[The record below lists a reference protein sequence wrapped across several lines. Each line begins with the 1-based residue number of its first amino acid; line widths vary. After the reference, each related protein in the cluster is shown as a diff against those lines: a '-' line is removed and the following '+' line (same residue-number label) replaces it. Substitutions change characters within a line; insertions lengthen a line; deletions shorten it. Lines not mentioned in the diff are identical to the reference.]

1 MSTYRVYKFFLISI
15 DKTVFLVYYRIST
28 VVQYIKGGIFVSW
41 KLDKT
46 RPICPQICEQICVR
60 IASGEFKPNER
71 LMSVRE
77 VAVTAG
83 VNPNTVQ
90 KSFEQLDAKGIIYSV
105 RGSGWFVSAE
115 TVTAKDEVDQL
126 VRSKTADYF
135 DQMNALGMDNSEIK
149 QYVKEWNTNE

>member
-1 MSTYRVYKFFLISI
+1 M
-15 DKTVFLVYYRIST
+15 
-28 VVQYIKGGIFVSW
+28 SW

-60 IASGEFKPNER
+60 IANGEFEPNAR

-77 VAVTAG
+77 VAVAAG

-90 KSFEQLDAKGIIYSV
+90 KSFEQLDQKGIIYSV

-115 TVTAKDEVDQL
+115 TQTAKNEVDDL
-126 VRSKTADYF
+126 IRSKTTDYF
-135 DQMNALGMDNSEIK
+135 GQMNALGMDNSEIK
-149 QYVKEWNTNE
+149 RYVKEWNPNE

>member
-1 MSTYRVYKFFLISI
+1 M
-15 DKTVFLVYYRIST
+15 
-28 VVQYIKGGIFVSW
+28 SW

-46 RPICPQICEQICVR
+46 RPICPQICEQICVK
-60 IASGEFKPNER
+60 IAAGEFEPNER

-105 RGSGWFVSAE
+105 RGSGWYVSAQTE
-115 TVTAKDEVDQL
+115 TAKDEVSEL
-126 VRSKTADYF
+126 IRSKTADYF
-135 DQMNALGMDNSEIK
+135 GQMNALGMESEQIK
-149 QYVKEWNTNE
+149 KYVEEWKE

>member
-1 MSTYRVYKFFLISI
+1 M
-15 DKTVFLVYYRIST
+15 
-28 VVQYIKGGIFVSW
+28 SW

-46 RPICPQICEQICVR
+46 RPICPQICEQICVK
-60 IASGEFKPNER
+60 IASGEFEPNER

-105 RGSGWFVSAE
+105 RGSGWYVSAQTE
-115 TVTAKDEVDQL
+115 TAKDEVSEL
-126 VRSKTADYF
+126 IRSKTADYF
-135 DQMNALGMDNSEIK
+135 GQMNALGMESEQIK
-149 QYVKEWNTNE
+149 KYVEEWKE